1 MFFVKSCHQEFN
13 IKKSKTLKIGTLD
26 EYRETEQAQI
36 ADLYEGT
43 FSLEIS
49 LSEVHIEFDIFSAL
63 NYSHN
68 SEMNVVVDELHV
80 SGRSPLFENCIFL
93 KKFKSVAT
101 FKNNNRFAFCISRV
115 EHPEECKD
123 IFKDYNDYWYFR
135 ADLSPLM
142 ASEISKSLF
151 KCIEDLTKK
160 GSQVFREPYDINKL
174 RLAFKVQSISYRDR
188 RTLINNNYFYKHKH
202 YISNMLDG
210 LLFLKPESFRKE
222 NEIRF
227 LFDFYEGDR
236 LLHPKINS
244 LIINA
249 SDNMLA
255 ITHAR

>member
-13 IKKSKTLKIGTLD
+13 IKKSKTLKIGTLE

-49 LSEVHIEFDIFSAL
+49 LSEVHIEFDIFNAL
-63 NYSHN
+63 NFSHN
-68 SEMNVVVDELHV
+68 SEVNVVMDELHI
-80 SGRSPLFENCIFL
+80 SCRSPLFEKCLFL
-93 KKFKSVAT
+93 KKYQSVAT
-101 FKNNNRFAFCISRV
+101 FKNNNRFAFCISKL
-115 EHPEECKD
+115 ESHEDCEG

-151 KCIEDLTKK
+151 KSIEDLTKK
-160 GSQVFREPYDINKL
+160 GSQVFRESYDINKL

-188 RTLINNNYFYKHKH
+188 RTLINNNYFYKYKH
-202 YISNMLDG
+202 DLSSMLDG

-255 ITHAR
+255 ITHGK